1 MISFII
7 FLYIWCGFW
16 ITSDCVKYESTYI
29 KKKETNIKG
38 LYEQVYPDKQKDY
51 TEDWLEKDTVE
62 LRQLFGKRAKKKSW
76 YKDVTSGMFLGS
88 EIFSN
93 INNMDEKCYLRQL
106 LTNLSIWI
114 DNG

>member
-1 MISFII
+1 
-7 FLYIWCGFW
+7 
-16 ITSDCVKYESTYI
+16 
-29 KKKETNIKG
+29 
-38 LYEQVYPDKQKDY
+38 
-51 TEDWLEKDTVE
+51 
-62 LRQLFGKRAKKKSW
+62 
-76 YKDVTSGMFLGS
+76 MFLGS